1 MKKIQ
6 KNIEKYRKIKMQQK
20 QKNIEYTKKIKN
32 TVFER

>member
-20 QKNIEYTKKIKN
+20 QKNIEYTKKN